1 MGWHVTRQGA
11 AERECERAA
20 AALDTPLMHT
30 AIALLHAHTRTRTQT
45 FGIKNDL
52 LLLPGRQTFVFNAAG
67 E

>member
-1 MGWHVTRQGA
+1 
-11 AERECERAA
+11 
-20 AALDTPLMHT
+20 MHT